1 MRLVKKSQVNTGQS
15 EIGNLQLL
23 NTTTKATLVDAINE
37 LQAGGGGGTV
47 LTDNG
52 VSGDGTQFNPIV
64 FGGAPLSQS
73 TNLVLAGNILNIT
86 DNFEGD
92 TFFLQYVASDFQVS
106 TSGAAFETIL
116 NLQGNASTGRGAYF
130 AQLSVVDI
138 GAGHQKAIFIG
149 ANANQGIGIID
160 SMDNMGLVGAA
171 LYTNANNL
179 QFAQYGNILASGTPT
194 TFASLPS
201 PPSNGM
207 IRAVTDSSVNTW
219 GTTITGGG
227 ANHVIAH
234 YNGSNWTV
242 IGK

>member
-37 LQAGGGGGTV
+37 LQGGGGGSTV

-52 VSGDGTQFNPIV
+52 VSGDGTQFNPVV

-73 TNLVLAGNILNIT
+73 TNLVLAGNVFNIS
-86 DNFEGD
+86 DNLDGD
-92 TFFLQYVASDFQVS
+92 TLFFQTIASDFQVA
-106 TSGAAFETIL
+106 TYGNDFETTL
-116 NLQGNASTGRGAYF
+116 NLQGNSASGRGAYF
-130 AQLSVVDI
+130 AQLSVVDFA
-138 GAGHQKAIFIG
+138 AGHQKAIFMG

-160 SMDNMGLVGAA
+160 SMDSMGLVGGA
-171 LYTNANNL
+171 LYANVSTI
-179 QFAQYGNILASGTPT
+179 QYAQYGNLLAIGPAT
-194 TFASLPS
+194 TFAGLPS
-201 PPSNGM
+201 PPSQGM

-227 ANHVIAH
+227 ANNVIAY

-242 IGK
+242 MGK